1 MERAD
6 LTFRPSNF
14 LLVRKNDRGFWMLE
28 LSPSYDLLCNFVTIS
43 TQLLHELART
53 YYISSV
59 YVSPVYIRVYYM
71 LTRNV
76 RDYELAKDKG

>member
-1 MERAD
+1 
-6 LTFRPSNF
+6 
-14 LLVRKNDRGFWMLE
+14 MLE

-53 YYISSV
+53 YYTSSV